1 MCKMVLVSLASIL
14 ALALFPV
21 LALAQ
26 VATSTPVMPDP
37 GGDLGG
43 FASAVYSAF
52 QAKNW
57 SVLIALV
64 LVGLVFL
71 ARHFGGKL
79 WPFLGTDRGGALVS
93 LVSGLGLSVFTAATS
108 QGAHSV
114 LQVLGT
120 GLLMT
125 VTASGA
131 YVLLKKLLF
140 PSGADQVQQL
150 QVTQPAVQVAVTGE
164 LLRSDKSATDLLK
177 DVVK

>member
-1 MCKMVLVSLASIL
+1 MRKRILVSVASI
-14 ALALFPV
+14 LALFPV
-21 LALAQ
+21 LVLAQ
-26 VATSTPVMPDP
+26 GASSTPVMPDP
-37 GGDLGG
+37 GGDLVG
-43 FASAVYSAF
+43 FAGAVFAAF

-64 LVGLVFL
+64 LVGVVFL
-71 ARHFGGKL
+71 ARHYGGKL

-108 QGAHSV
+108 LGAHSV

-131 YVLLKKLLF
+131 YALFKKLVF

-150 QVTQPAVQVAVTGE
+150 QVTEPVVQVAVTGE
-164 LLRSDKSATDLLK
+164 LLKSDNSATDLLK
-177 DVVK
+177 DAAK